1 MHIKKSKKNL
11 CILLFFNLNRTIMFL
26 KLILLIL
33 SLLILRTFTTITK
46 NLNTNSI
53 YRTLILL
60 I

>member
-26 KLILLIL
+26 KLILLIF